1 MVMSATDIL
10 EQLKTLPAGEQAVF
24 DKLLRQWQSAHAS
37 PNPPPRAR
45 QWPDFLTRLRN
56 IYGNKTTGDSQSLIS
71 ELRGDR

>member
-1 MVMSATDIL
+1 MSATDIF
-10 EQLKTLPAGEQAVF
+10 EQLKTLPPAEQAAF
-24 DKLLRQWQSAHAS
+24 GRLLRQWQAA
-37 PNPPPRAR
+37 PAAIKPAPLVR